1 MIHFFGDTQSIIY
14 AVHANA
20 TLDKKDI
27 EKLEWLFGDQKYLNV
42 KKINHTFFGTRAT
55 MITPWSTNAVEIT
68 QNMGI
73 DSVVRIEMFINGDK
87 ATAEFDPMFHIVYT
101 ELNQDIFTV
110 AIEPEPI
117 KHIDD
122 IAAYNI
128 SEGLAMNDEEVEY
141 LESLSKKLGRKLTDS
156 EVFGFSQVNSE
167 HCRHKIFNGIFEID
181 GEQMPSS
188 LFQLIKKTTAENPNS
203 VVSAYKDNVAF
214 IKG

>member
-1 MIHFFGDTQSIIY
+1 
-14 AVHANA
+14 
-20 TLDKKDI
+20 
-27 EKLEWLFGDQKYLNV
+27 
-42 KKINHTFFGTRAT
+42 
-55 MITPWSTNAVEIT
+55 
-68 QNMGI
+68 MGI

-141 LESLSKKLGRKLTDS
+141 IEYFSKKHVRILILIVDYGIIT
-156 EVFGFSQVNSE
+156 VYIVN
-167 HCRHKIFNGIFEID
+167 C
-181 GEQMPSS
+181 
-188 LFQLIKKTTAENPNS
+188 
-203 VVSAYKDNVAF
+203 
-214 IKG
+214 